1 MILYA
6 VPVELSS
13 GNVCDS
19 CAQVD
24 PAAVDA
30 LLLLLLQPVGGGGGV
45 AAPHPSLRCL
55 EAIGGFNYTLERRH
69 S

>member
-1 MILYA
+1 MSV

-30 LLLLLLQPVGGGGGV
+30 LLLLLQPVGGGGGV
-45 AAPHPSLRCL
+45 GAPHPSLRSL
-55 EAIGGFNYTLERRH
+55 EAIGQG
-69 S
+69 SISP